1 MKSGLWQYSVRDGG
15 DVVVVVDDDDGEGV
29 IIIKQMVM
37 LVQAFAVFLLCYV
50 IGQYIID
57 TFLTEGIF
65 YLIFFLGYFQKDSSS
80 NSVPVINAR
89 HGQSDNDTAGNG
101 GFDWPR

>member
-1 MKSGLWQYSVRDGG
+1 MWQYSVHDGG

-29 IIIKQMVM
+29 IIIKQMVT
-37 LVQAFAVFLLCYV
+37 LVQTFAGFLLCYV
-50 IGQYIID
+50 HDRAVRID
-57 TFLTEGIF
+57 TFSTEGIF
-65 YLIFFLGYFQKDSSS
+65 YRTFFLGYFQKDSNSS
-80 NSVPVINAR
+80 SVPVINAR